1 MRMGKLYLIGLGLS
15 PDLITLRGLRKI
27 KDVRKVYLDI
37 YTSSFPEPLDEIKRI
52 IGRNDIILA
61 NRSMLEERSSEI
73 IGELEHG
80 DVALLVT
87 GNPLLATTHVSLL
100 IEARNKGHSFEVVPA
115 PGIIPNAL
123 LLAGLMIYKIGKP
136 VTLTYPRNGII
147 SEYPYDVIKD
157 NDSRNLHTILLLEMD
172 MERGIM
178 MTIPEA
184 VKLLFRLES
193 IKRESVINGDRKAV
207 AVSALGSHKQRI
219 CPRKLKE
226 LLDYE
231 GEGPHTLILV
241 SPKPHFMEEEALA
254 VIGNEFCREP

>member
-1 MRMGKLYLIGLGLS
+1 MGKLYLIGLGLS
-15 PDLITLRGLRKI
+15 PDLITLRGLEKARKA
-27 KDVRKVYLDI
+27 RKVYLDI
-37 YTSSFPEPLDEIKRI
+37 YTSSFPGSVNDVKRI
-52 IGRNDIILA
+52 VGRDDIVLA
-61 NRSMLEERSSEI
+61 SRSVLEERSSEI
-73 IGELEHG
+73 IGELEYG
-80 DVALLVT
+80 DVALLVI

-100 IEARNKGHSFEVVPA
+100 IEARSRGHSFEVVPA

-136 VTLTYPRNGII
+136 VTLTYPREGII

-172 MERGIM
+172 MEKGVM

-184 VKLLFRLES
+184 VKLLFRLEDMR
-193 IKRESVINGDRKAV
+193 REGVISGDRKAV

-219 CPRKLKE
+219 CSCRLKE
-226 LLDYE
+226 LLNYE

-241 SPKPHFMEEEALA
+241 SPKLHFMEEEALT

>member
-1 MRMGKLYLIGLGLS
+1 LYLVGLGLC
-15 PDLITLRGLRKI
+15 PDLITLRGLEKVREA
-27 KDVRKVYLDI
+27 RKVYLDV
-37 YTSSFPEPLDEIKRI
+37 YTSSFPGSIDDIKKI
-52 IGRNDIILA
+52 VGRDDIALA
-61 NRSMLEERSSEI
+61 NRSILEERSSEI
-73 IGELEHG
+73 IQELEYG
-80 DVALLVT
+80 DVALLVI

-100 IEARNKGHSFEVVPA
+100 IEARSKGYSFEVVPA

-136 VTLTYPRNGII
+136 VTLTYPREGIV

-172 MERGIM
+172 MEKGIM

-193 IKRESVINGDRKAV
+193 IRGEGVISDDRKAV
-207 AVSALGSHKQRI
+207 AVSALGSPKQRI

-226 LLDYE
+226 LLNYE

-241 SPKPHFMEEEALA
+241 SPKPHFMEEEALT

>member
-1 MRMGKLYLIGLGLS
+1 MYLVGLGLS
-15 PDLITLRGLRKI
+15 PDLITLRGLEKVRKA
-27 KDVRKVYLDI
+27 RKVYLDV
-37 YTSSFPEPLDEIKRI
+37 YTSSFPGSVNEVKRI
-52 IGRNDIILA
+52 VGRDDIALA
-61 NRSMLEERSSEI
+61 NRSILEERSSEI

-80 DVALLVT
+80 DVALLVI
-87 GNPLLATTHVSLL
+87 GNPLLATTHISLL
-100 IEARNKGHSFEVVPA
+100 IEARSKGHSFEVVPA

-136 VTLTYPRNGII
+136 VTLTYPREGII

-172 MERGIM
+172 MEKGVM

-193 IKRESVINGDRKAV
+193 IRREGVISGGRKAV

-219 CPRKLKE
+219 CPRRLKE
-226 LLDYE
+226 LLNYE

-241 SPKPHFMEEEALA
+241 SPKLHFMEEEALT

>member
-1 MRMGKLYLIGLGLS
+1 MYLVGLGLS
-15 PDLITLRGLRKI
+15 PDLITLRGLEKVRKA
-27 KDVRKVYLDI
+27 RKVYLDV
-37 YTSSFPEPLDEIKRI
+37 YTSSFPGSVDEVKRI
-52 IGRNDIILA
+52 VGRDDIALA
-61 NRSMLEERSSEI
+61 NRSILEERSSEI

-80 DVALLVT
+80 DVALLVI
-87 GNPLLATTHVSLL
+87 GNPLLATTHISLL
-100 IEARNKGHSFEVVPA
+100 IEARSKGHSFEVVPA

-123 LLAGLMIYKIGKP
+123 LFAGLMIYKIGKP
-136 VTLTYPRNGII
+136 VTLTYPREGII

-172 MERGIM
+172 MEKGVM

-193 IKRESVINGDRKAV
+193 IRREGVISGDRKAV

-219 CPRKLKE
+219 CPRRLKE
-226 LLDYE
+226 LLNYE

-241 SPKPHFMEEEALA
+241 SPKLHFMEEEALT